1 MTEEL
6 VIDLIIEALS
16 KCKAM
21 KPKTPLYKHFD
32 WLCPNCLTGYED
44 NNNCNYCSVCGQRI
58 DWRSSNLGDENE

>member
-21 KPKTPLYKHFD
+21 KPKTPLYKHVD

-44 NNNCNYCSVCGQRI
+44 NNNCNYCSVCG
-58 DWRSSNLGDENE
+58 